1 MRNGP
6 TFWARRQAAVTPWLL
21 LAPAL
26 ILFLTFVVNPL
37 VQTVWTSLHAWD
49 GLGEM
54 AWVGLENYR
63 ALMGDERFH
72 VALKNNARWLAVY
85 SLAPVL
91 GLLLAILLH
100 QSVPGIRTIRALFF
114 LPFVISQVVLGLVFA
129 WFYDPSYGLLARLLT
144 ALGLAPLPVL
154 ADPNLA
160 TYGIAVAGLW
170 PQTAYCMILYLAGL
184 GSIDP
189 ELIEAA
195 RIDGAQGWS
204 MLWHVVLPELRPVTF
219 IVVVVTVVGALRSFD
234 LVATMTGGGPFG
246 SSVVLALLMHEQAL
260 LDYRLGYGAAIATVL
275 FLIMETCVAVFLYH
289 LIRRERR

>member
-37 VQTVWTSLHAWD
+37 VRTVWTSLHAWD

-54 AWVGLENYR
+54 AWVGLKNYR
-63 ALMGDERFH
+63 ELIGDERFH

-129 WFYDPSYGLLARLLT
+129 WFYDPSYGLL
-144 ALGLAPLPVL
+144 GPV
-154 ADPNLA
+154 
-160 TYGIAVAGLW
+160 
-170 PQTAYCMILYLAGL
+170 
-184 GSIDP
+184 
-189 ELIEAA
+189 
-195 RIDGAQGWS
+195 
-204 MLWHVVLPELRPVTF
+204 
-219 IVVVVTVVGALRSFD
+219 
-234 LVATMTGGGPFG
+234 
-246 SSVVLALLMHEQAL
+246 SV
-260 LDYRLGYGAAIATVL
+260 
-275 FLIMETCVAVFLYH
+275 
-289 LIRRERR
+289 